1 MTVRAVTY
9 NIQYG
14 FGLDGRYDLDRV
26 VDAVRD
32 ADIVCLQ
39 EVTRGYIKNGGVDMP
54 AALFDA
60 LPGHFGCFHPAGDL
74 DMGSALA
81 EGRAVNRRFQFGNM
95 ILSRWPLTT
104 VRGHL
109 LPRTWRKDT
118 LNLQRGALEAQIF
131 TPAGLLRVYSLH
143 LDHIDPRERMM
154 QVRALKSIAL
164 DFAKTGGAISGGRS
178 FGVEEID
185 DRGDFLLMGDF
196 NFEPRSDEYRLM
208 TEDESI
214 TDVTTADQGWTWRTP
229 HAAEKTERSR
239 LDYAFCNLALAPR
252 ISNLRIDRDAEGSDH
267 MPVWVDIA
275 AG

>member
-14 FGLDGRYDLDRV
+14 FGLDDRYDLGRI

-32 ADIVCLQ
+32 ADIICLQ
-39 EVTRGYIKNGGVDMP
+39 EVTRGYIKNDGVDMP
-54 AALFDA
+54 AALSDA
-60 LPGHFGCFHPAGDL
+60 FPEHFSGFHPAADL

-81 EGRAVNRRFQFGNM
+81 DARAVNRRFQFGNM
-95 ILSRWPLTT
+95 ILSRWPLVTM
-104 VRGHL
+104 RGHL

-131 TPAGLLRVYSLH
+131 TPAGLMRVYSVH
-143 LDHIDPRERMM
+143 LDHIDPRERMA

-164 DFAKTGGAISGGRS
+164 DFATTGGAISGGRS
-178 FGVEEID
+178 FGVQEID

-208 TEDESI
+208 LDGDAI
-214 TDVTTADQGWTWRTP
+214 VDATTADQGWTWRAP
-229 HAAEKTERSR
+229 FAAEKTERSR
-239 LDYAFCNLALAPR
+239 LDYAFCNAALAPR
-252 ISNLRIDRDAEGSDH
+252 ISNLSIDRDAEGSDH
-267 MPVWVDIA
+267 MPVWIEISA
-275 AG
+275 

>member
-1 MTVRAVTY
+1 MTVRAVSY

-14 FGLDGRYDLDRV
+14 FGLDDRFDPDRI

-32 ADIVCLQ
+32 ADIICLQ

-54 AALFDA
+54 AALSDA
-60 LPGHFGCFHPAGDL
+60 LPEHFSCFHPAGDL

-95 ILSRWPLTT
+95 ILSRWPLVT

-131 TPAGLLRVYSLH
+131 TPSGLLRVYSIH
-143 LDHIDPRERMM
+143 LDHIDPRERMA

-164 DFAKTGGAISGGRS
+164 DFPTTGGAISGGRS

-185 DRGDFLLMGDF
+185 DKGDFLLMGDF

-208 TEDESI
+208 LDGEAIIDA
-214 TDVTTADQGWTWRTP
+214 TTADQGWTWRTP
-229 HAAEKTERSR
+229 HAVQKTERSR
-239 LDYAFCNLALAPR
+239 LDYAFCNTALASR
-252 ISNLRIDRDAEGSDH
+252 ISNVRIDRDAEGSDH
-267 MPVWVDIA
+267 MPVWIEVSA
-275 AG
+275 